1 MIAVPLS
8 KVRRFFDL
16 FPLDLSKIAVNT
28 AIWQH
33 WATPGANAFTWGLK
47 SDMVTLNDDIILNYA
62 EIVPVNSRG
71 HFGLKQ
77 EDLKLV
83 SSWMVVVYISFFLLK
98 DLGKLNFYFL
108 FEIWH
113 ANKIYL

>member
-47 SDMVTLNDDIILNYA
+47 SDMVTLNEEIILDYA
-62 EIVPVNSRG
+62 EIVPDNSRG

-83 SSWMVVVYISFFLLK
+83 SSWMFGCGLYFIFSIERF
-98 DLGKLNFYFL
+98 GKTEFL
-108 FEIWH
+108 FPF
-113 ANKIYL
+113 